1 MELSQALRSTGAIR
15 EFTGEPVDDEVLY
28 GILDTAR
35 FAPSGGNRQGWRAI
49 VVRSPEL
56 RRGLRDLYLPGW
68 YDYLAQRAAGLV
80 PWAPIT
86 DREAE
91 RAATAGAAEVAAEAA
106 RNPPGFAERLDEVPA
121 LVVVLADLRNLAA
134 VDRDADRY
142 TFAGGA
148 SIYPFVWNILLA
160 ARDAGLGGVMTTMLV
175 RQEPQVR
182 ALLGVP
188 DEFSVAAVLALG
200 HPVVRPTRL
209 RRAAVEDFT
218 TTDHF
223 DGPRLTAGAVPS

>member
-1 MELSQALRSTGAIR
+1 MELRAALRSTGAIR
-15 EFTGEPVDDEVLY
+15 EFTDEPVGDEVLY
-28 GILDTAR
+28 EILDTAR

-49 VVRSPEL
+49 VVRDPKL

-68 YDYLAQRAAGLV
+68 YDYLAQGAAGLV

-86 DREAE
+86 DRQAE
-91 RAATAGAAEVAAEAA
+91 REASKNAAAIAAEACERPA
-106 RNPPGFAERLDEVPA
+106 GFAERLDEVPA
-121 LVVVLADLRNLAA
+121 LVVVLADLRGLAA
-134 VDRDADRY
+134 VDRDFDRY

-160 ARDAGLGGVMTTMLV
+160 ARDVGLGGVMTTMLI

-188 DEFSVAAVLALG
+188 DELAVAAVLALG
-200 HPVVRPTRL
+200 HPVERPTRL
-209 RRAAVEDFT
+209 RRAAVEAFT
-218 TTDHF
+218 TRDRF
-223 DGPRLTAGAVPS
+223 DGPRFSADAQGE